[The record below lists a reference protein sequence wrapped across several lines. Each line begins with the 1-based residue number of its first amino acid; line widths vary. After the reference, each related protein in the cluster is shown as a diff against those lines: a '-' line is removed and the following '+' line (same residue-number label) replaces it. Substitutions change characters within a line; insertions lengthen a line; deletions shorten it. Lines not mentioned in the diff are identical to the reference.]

1 MDVCETFM
9 YGIQNYENLNNNVY
23 NLGLSSANLSKRQL
37 AEKIKEVVPDLV
49 IIESEIGTDPDKR
62 DYIVSNEKLEA
73 TGWTPKYSLEDGL
86 IELSKAALFVP
97 AKPGSN
103 V

>member
-1 MDVCETFM
+1 M
-9 YGIQNYENLNNNVY
+9 YGIQNYENLNNNIY

-73 TGWTPKYSLEDGL
+73 TGD
-86 IELSKAALFVP
+86 SKI
-97 AKPGSN
+97 
-103 V
+103 